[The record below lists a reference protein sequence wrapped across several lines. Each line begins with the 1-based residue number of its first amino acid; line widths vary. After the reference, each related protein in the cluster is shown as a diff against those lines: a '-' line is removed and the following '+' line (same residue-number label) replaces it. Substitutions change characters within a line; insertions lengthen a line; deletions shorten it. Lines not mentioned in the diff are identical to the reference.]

1 MLQYLRY
8 PRNMSSHLKKTV
20 KALLE
25 ERFKKHRFDDPD
37 NQMPVTNFWP
47 VDQAIQF
54 HIERHDVTH
63 ILMEADNRPLGEAY
77 VGGAEA
83 ASLGIP
89 RLAAII
95 GFDILCRLAPTF
107 RVIRRREMLR
117 SMLKGY
123 DAQFQKAMPIV
134 TGQAQVY
141 DLEKVLD
148 MTLEEAQAYTRIKP
162 MEKRNSLRTKA
173 LSLQGRS
180 KSKPTKISG
189 NANAR

>member
-1 MLQYLRY
+1 MT
-8 PRNMSSHLKKTV
+8 SHLKKTV

-25 ERFKKHRFDDPD
+25 ERFKKHRFDAPD
-37 NQMPVTNFWP
+37 NQMPVTKFWP

-63 ILMEADNRPLGEAY
+63 ILMEADNMPLGEAY

-95 GFDILCRLAPTF
+95 GFDVLCRLAPTF
-107 RVIRRREMLR
+107 CAIPRREMLR
-117 SMLKGY
+117 AMLQGY

-141 DLEKVLD
+141 GLEKVLA

-162 MEKRNSLRTKA
+162 MDKGNVLNPKA
-173 LSLQGRS
+173 LSLQGRAE
-180 KSKPTKISG
+180 SKPAKISG
-189 NANAR
+189 NAKAR

>member
-1 MLQYLRY
+1 MT
-8 PRNMSSHLKKTV
+8 SHLKKTV

-25 ERFKKHRFDDPD
+25 ERFKKHHFDDPD
-37 NQMPVTNFWP
+37 NQLPVTNLWL

-54 HIERHDVTH
+54 HIQRHDVTH
-63 ILMEADNRPLGEAY
+63 ILMEADNMPLGEAY

-89 RLAAII
+89 RLAAIV
-95 GFDILCRLAPTF
+95 GFDVLCRLAPTF
-107 RVIRRREMLR
+107 RVIPRREMLR
-117 SMLKGY
+117 SMLQGY

-162 MEKRNSLRTKA
+162 MPKGNALSTKA
-173 LSLQGRS
+173 LSLQGRAES
-180 KSKPTKISG
+180 PPTKISG
-189 NANAR
+189 NARAK

>member
-1 MLQYLRY
+1 MIS
-8 PRNMSSHLKKTV
+8 PLKKTV

-25 ERFKKHRFDDPD
+25 ERFKEHRFDEPD
-37 NQMPVTNFWP
+37 NQMPVTNFWL

-63 ILMEADNRPLGEAY
+63 ILMEADNMPLGEAY

-95 GFDILCRLAPTF
+95 GFDAICRLAPTF
-107 RVIRRREMLR
+107 RVIPRKEMLQA
-117 SMLKGY
+117 MLRGY
-123 DAQFQKAMPIV
+123 DAQFQKARSIV

-141 DLEKVLD
+141 DLEKVLA

-162 MEKRNSLRTKA
+162 MEKADVETGSTLSTKTFSIQTPSA
-173 LSLQGRS
+173 
-180 KSKPTKISG
+180 SKPTRISG
-189 NANAR
+189 KASAR

>member
-1 MLQYLRY
+1 MTS
-8 PRNMSSHLKKTV
+8 PLKKTV

-25 ERFKKHRFDDPD
+25 ERLKEHHFDEPD
-37 NQMPVTNFWP
+37 NQMPVTNFWL

-63 ILMEADNRPLGEAY
+63 ILMEADNMPLGEAY

-95 GFDILCRLAPTF
+95 GFDAICRLAPTF
-107 RVIRRREMLR
+107 RAIPRREMLQA
-117 SMLKGY
+117 MLQGY

-141 DLEKVLD
+141 DLEKVLA

-162 MEKRNSLRTKA
+162 MQMEKADVETGSAFSDKTFGIQTPSASKLTK
-173 LSLQGRS
+173 
-180 KSKPTKISG
+180 TSG
-189 NANAR
+189 KANAR

>member
-1 MLQYLRY
+1 MTS
-8 PRNMSSHLKKTV
+8 PFKKTV
-20 KALLE
+20 KTLLE
-25 ERFKKHRFDDPD
+25 ERFKEHHFDELD

-63 ILMEADNRPLGEAY
+63 ILMEADNMPLGEAY

-95 GFDILCRLAPTF
+95 GFDAVCRLAPTF
-107 RVIRRREMLR
+107 RAIPRRKMLQA
-117 SMLKGY
+117 MLQGY

-141 DLEKVLD
+141 DLEKVLA

-162 MEKRNSLRTKA
+162 MEKAKVEPGNTRNPVAVGIQMPSAFKRTKV
-173 LSLQGRS
+173 
-180 KSKPTKISG
+180 SG
-189 NANAR
+189 KANAR

>member
-1 MLQYLRY
+1 MT
-8 PRNMSSHLKKTV
+8 SHLKKTV
-20 KALLE
+20 KVLLE
-25 ERFKKHRFDDPD
+25 ERLKQHGFDNPN
-37 NQMPVTNFWP
+37 NQIPVTNVWP

-63 ILMEADNRPLGEAY
+63 ILMEADNTPPGEAY

-95 GFDILCRLAPTF
+95 GFDVLCRLAPTF
-107 RVIRRREMLR
+107 RVMPRRAMLQF
-117 SMLKGY
+117 MLSGY

-134 TGQAQVY
+134 TGQKQVY
-141 DLEKVLD
+141 DLEKVLN

-162 MEKRNSLRTKA
+162 ME
-173 LSLQGRS
+173 QGADKQEETFPLRS
-180 KSKPTKISG
+180 KASKPHVRSEFHQTRASG
-189 NANAR
+189 KDRAR